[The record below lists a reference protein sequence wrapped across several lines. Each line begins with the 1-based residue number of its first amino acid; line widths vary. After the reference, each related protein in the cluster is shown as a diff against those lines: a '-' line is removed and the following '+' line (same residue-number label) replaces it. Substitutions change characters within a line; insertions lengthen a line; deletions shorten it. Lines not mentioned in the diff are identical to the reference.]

1 MISLPKEECS
11 IINNKLSKEIDY
23 WKGLALENN
32 ENKLELESNAPKR
45 YILIP
50 RKVNETKPI
59 DIDAMME
66 YLRSAFINNNPDV
79 RNYMVQAPKRED
91 DTLIKNAETLK
102 EVDNFSLKKKF
113 IFGGGFH

>member
-1 MISLPKEECS
+1 M
-11 IINNKLSKEIDY
+11 
-23 WKGLALENN
+23 
-32 ENKLELESNAPKR
+32 ESNAPKR
-45 YILIP
+45 YILIL

-102 EVDNFSLKKKF
+102 EVDNFSLKNKF
-113 IFGGGFH
+113 IFGGWLSLAYKIYRYDKYIKNKKLPNRSWFY